1 MFGGELTPQAM
12 AGFLSATI
20 AAIAAL
26 LVFLQWRERHLRQDD
41 VLKWANEAIRVQ
53 VKLGRRSVQF
63 VEVIEGLAEGDR
75 VILSDMTQY
84 EDHNRL
90 RLN

>member
-1 MFGGELTPQAM
+1 
-12 AGFLSATI
+12 
-20 AAIAAL
+20 
-26 LVFLQWRERHLRQDD
+26 
-41 VLKWANEAIRVQ
+41 

-63 VEVIEGLAEGDR
+63 VEVLEGLAEGDR

-84 EDHNRL
+84 DDHKRL